1 MNLKTLL
8 TMTAFLCCCQFSS
21 AQTPDKTLEE
31 VTITANQT
39 HQLKKVTGRNIQI
52 IDASVFNKLH
62 GHSLDD
68 LLKFIPGIEIQ
79 QRGPQGSQSD
89 ISMRGSTFQQV
100 LIVFDG
106 VKLNEALTGHFNLYL
121 PINFEAI
128 DRIEILKG
136 AAASIWGSEAVGG
149 VIHII
154 SKTYARSNLYP
165 SLSASLEAGSYGQ
178 YKTGLYLNH
187 AQENSTLAGGI
198 SVNNATGQP
207 LKGTTGYFKLSNFNV
222 QYSLNLRSNWRMVLT
237 SAADVRNFNAQNYY
251 TSFASDTANENVKSN
266 WNQLSLSKQSNV
278 NSWHIDLVSKY
289 LYDQYW
295 YRPSSSPNQNKSKLA
310 LLQAYHQKKIFNSSK
325 LTIGTQ
331 FQRKSIISNDRGNH
345 TNWHGAIYTILNHSL
360 FTNFSISE
368 SLRADLDDQYG
379 FILNPQL
386 TAAWVNKNTTIRFV
400 TGSSFRDADFTE
412 RYNNFNK
419 ALVSAGRIG
428 NANLEAERS
437 WNYELGFD
445 TRLNENFSVQSTLF
459 LVNSTGLID
468 WVPTAYADM
477 PKTDNL
483 LATGSYALAKNSKSM
498 QNTGFE
504 MDLFYKHK
512 WARDVNLN
520 ARAGMVYN
528 QFDQKNN
535 TGYYLAGRAKL
546 LVNAAFILQVGKFN
560 YSITALYK
568 QRDPQYAAAIGAV
581 ISKEYLLIGAKF
593 KYDFAKNKANCFLQ
607 LENLTNKSVN
617 DLLGAQLPGR
627 WFSGGFQITL
637 HP

>member
-1 MNLKTLL
+1 M
-8 TMTAFLCCCQFSS
+8 
-21 AQTPDKTLEE
+21 
-31 VTITANQT
+31 
-39 HQLKKVTGRNIQI
+39 
-52 IDASVFNKLH
+52 
-62 GHSLDD
+62 
-68 LLKFIPGIEIQ
+68 
-79 QRGPQGSQSD
+79 
-89 ISMRGSTFQQV
+89 
-100 LIVFDG
+100 
-106 VKLNEALTGHFNLYL
+106 
-121 PINFEAI
+121 
-128 DRIEILKG
+128 
-136 AAASIWGSEAVGG
+136 
-149 VIHII
+149 
-154 SKTYARSNLYP
+154 
-165 SLSASLEAGSYGQ
+165 
-178 YKTGLYLNH
+178 
-187 AQENSTLAGGI
+187 
-198 SVNNATGQP
+198 
-207 LKGTTGYFKLSNFNV
+207 
-222 QYSLNLRSNWRMVLT
+222 
-237 SAADVRNFNAQNYY
+237 
-251 TSFASDTANENVKSN
+251 
-266 WNQLSLSKQSNV
+266 
-278 NSWHIDLVSKY
+278 
-289 LYDQYW
+289 
-295 YRPSSSPNQNKSKLA
+295 
-310 LLQAYHQKKIFNSSK
+310 
-325 LTIGTQ
+325 
-331 FQRKSIISNDRGNH
+331 
-345 TNWHGAIYTILNHSL
+345 
-360 FTNFSISE
+360 
-368 SLRADLDDQYG
+368 RADLDDQYG

-428 NANLEAERS
+428 NPNLEAERS

-520 ARAGMVYN
+520 ARAGIVYN